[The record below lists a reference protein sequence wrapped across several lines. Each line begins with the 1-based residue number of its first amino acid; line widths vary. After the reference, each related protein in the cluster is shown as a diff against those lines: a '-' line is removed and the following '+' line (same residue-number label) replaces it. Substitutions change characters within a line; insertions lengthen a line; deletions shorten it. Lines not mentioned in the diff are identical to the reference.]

1 MSLTNE
7 QTERLLR
14 EYEETR
20 DANRDRTEQKQSLIY
35 LRLPEL
41 RSLED
46 RIAQLSVR
54 ETKETLRGDEA
65 AAARTAEEIKELR
78 RQRLDV
84 LARGGYT
91 PSDLEPVYTCPDCQD
106 TGFIRSASGTRVKC
120 HCFRAKELEIL
131 YEQSNIRSMLETENF
146 SKLTYDYVEDEDLT
160 NLRAAVD
167 SAREFVHNFK
177 TDYRNLVFYGT
188 VGTGKSFL
196 SGCIAAELL
205 KQYCSVLYLS
215 SQRLFDKIAAASFGG
230 GSREDREDLFRD
242 LYDCDLLI
250 IDDLGAET
258 VNSFVSTQLF
268 TLINERHLRRK
279 ATIISTNLSPAQLRD
294 RYSDR
299 ILSRLTGSYTFR
311 KLTGPDLRMQ
321 KQNKQ

>member
-7 QTERLLR
+7 QTDRILR
-14 EYEETR
+14 GYEETR
-20 DANRDRTEQKQSLIY
+20 DANRALTERKQSMVY
-35 LRLPEL
+35 LHLPQL
-41 RSLED
+41 RDLED
-46 RIAQLSVR
+46 KIADLSVR
-54 ETKETLRGDEA
+54 QTKETLRGDDAKA
-65 AAARTAEEIKELR
+65 AETAEELKALR
-78 RQRLDV
+78 RERLDV
-84 LARGGYT
+84 LATGGYT

-106 TGFIRSASGTRVKC
+106 TGFIRTASGIRRKC
-120 HCFRAKELEIL
+120 HCFRSQELEIL
-131 YEQSNIRSMLETENF
+131 YEQSNIRTMLETENF
-146 SKLTYDYVEDEDLT
+146 SRLTYDHVSDEDLI

-167 SAREFVHNFK
+167 SAQEFVHNFK

-205 KQYCSVLYLS
+205 KQYYSVLYLS
-215 SQRLFDKIAAASFGG
+215 SQRLFDKIAVASFGG
-230 GSREDREDLFRD
+230 GSREDREELFRD

-250 IDDLGAET
+250 VDDLGAET
-258 VNSFVSTQLF
+258 MNNFVSTQLF

-279 ATIISTNLSPAQLRD
+279 ATIISTNLSLTELRD

-321 KQNKQ
+321 KQHK